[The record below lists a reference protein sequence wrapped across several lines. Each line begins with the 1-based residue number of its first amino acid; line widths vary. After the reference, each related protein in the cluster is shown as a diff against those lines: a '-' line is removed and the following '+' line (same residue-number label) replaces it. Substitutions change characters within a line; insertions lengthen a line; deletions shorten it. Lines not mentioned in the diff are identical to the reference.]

1 MSRTDLM
8 RGTLD
13 LLILRALMGGSNHG
27 LGIARRVEQLTQG
40 AFRVNPGSLF
50 PALHRLEQKGWLT
63 AEWGRSETN
72 RKAKFYELTP
82 PGAGTPRRKPATGS
96 ASRSRSSWRCATSRW
111 RDVREGHPLR
121 VAAGDDRPAAP
132 PVVVLSH
139 RLWQGVYGADP
150 SVLGSTLVVEGC
162 TRSR

>member
-13 LLILRALMGGSNHG
+13 LLLLRALTTGPYHG
-27 LGIARRVEQLTQG
+27 LGVARRVEQITQG

-63 AEWGRSETN
+63 SEWGRSETN

-82 PGAGTPRRKPATGS
+82 AGHRHTEEEARNWKRVSVAIEL
-96 ASRSRSSWRCATSRW
+96 AL
-111 RDVREGHPLR
+111 RDVGE
-121 VAAGDDRPAAP
+121 A
-132 PVVVLSH
+132 
-139 RLWQGVYGADP
+139 
-150 SVLGSTLVVEGC
+150 
-162 TRSR
+162 